1 MKLASVCAIIILLLV
16 SETSDAQT
24 SYFDSLRQA
33 KKVRYDSARKDY
45 IQTWSDKFYIKPILT
60 VRFLNLIIDDENRRA
75 NEIVYSPSSNNFFG
89 FGLYAF
95 DLGVEL
101 SFKLPQNEEETPKE
115 IFGETESFDFQTNIY
130 AKKWGA
136 DISFQRYSSMYME
149 DPASHYADWIPGEPY
164 PIREDLA
171 LRYFQLNG
179 FYLFN
184 HERFSLRSPYVQAD
198 RQLKRQGSFLLS
210 MFVSTFSF
218 SADSTL
224 IPESAKVLYPEN
236 EEFRM
241 MRTTTL
247 ALLPGYTY
255 TLAKNHFYVNASFS
269 LGPGHLWIKY
279 NRGDFEKEDIKFR
292 PVLGLRGAIGYNGE
306 KFFAGITTNAKIVST
321 KIDNLNVNSR
331 SGNIKIFF
339 GLRLQE
345 FGVLKKELF

>member
-1 MKLASVCAIIILLLV
+1 MKLASVCFGIILLLAAER
-16 SETSDAQT
+16 SAAQS

-33 KKVRYDSARKDY
+33 KQVRYDSVRKNY
-45 IQTWSDKFYIKPILT
+45 IQTWTDKFYIKPILT
-60 VRFLNLIIDDENRRA
+60 IRYLNLVIDDENKKA
-75 NEIVYSPSSNNFFG
+75 SEIVYSPSSNGFFG

-101 SFKLPQNEEETPKE
+101 SFKLPQNEKDTPKE

-136 DISFQRYSSMYME
+136 DISYQRYQSMYME
-149 DPASHYADWIPGEPY
+149 DPANHYNDWKEGDPY

-171 LRYFQLNG
+171 LKYFQVSG

-198 RQLKRQGSFLLS
+198 RQLKSQGSFLLS
-210 MFVSTFSF
+210 MFVSTFTF

-224 IPESAKVLYPEN
+224 IPVNEKVFYPEN
-236 EEFRM
+236 EDFRM
-241 MRTTTL
+241 MRSTSV
-247 ALLPGYTY
+247 AILPGYTY
-255 TLAKNHFYVNASFS
+255 TLTKNHFYINAAFS

-279 NRGDFEKEDIKFR
+279 NKGDFEEEDIKFR

-306 KFFAGITTNAKIVST
+306 KFFAGITTNAQIVST
-321 KIDNLNVNSR
+321 LIDNMNVNSR

-339 GLRLQE
+339 GLRFQE